1 MAAKVTIDQIKEL
14 RDRTGAGLMNCKEAL
29 IEADADIEKAIDILR
44 EKGIAKAAKKAGRVA
59 AEGLALVKTG
69 EGKAVV
75 AEINCETD
83 FVSSSDKFHEFTA
96 KVMDELFAKGCKTL
110 EEAQEA
116 TKDLFAEATIA
127 MGEKFLLRR
136 YAFLELK
143 DGEAFGSYI
152 HMGGKIGVMVEAS
165 NGASEEVVHDVAL
178 QIAAAN
184 AQYVNR
190 DEVPASEV
198 EHEKEILKAQAMNED
213 SKKPEAIIEKMLVG
227 RINKFYKEVCLNEQ
241 VFVKNPDITIA
252 QYLKQNG
259 DVTVIR
265 FTRYAMGEGLQK
277 REDDFVGEVMA
288 QAHLNK

>member
-1 MAAKVTIDQIKEL
+1 MAAKITIDQIKEL

-152 HMGGKIGVMVEAS
+152 HMGGKIAALAVLSKDLGEA
-165 NGASEEVVHDVAL
+165 NRGIAMTIAS
-178 QIAAAN
+178 AAPEYLTLA
-184 AQYVNR
+184 
-190 DEVPASEV
+190 DVPAADRERELAIAQKEV
-198 EHEKEILKAQAMNED
+198 AED
-213 SKKPEAIIEKMLVG
+213 PKLASKPENVKAMIAQRKVDSRLGENCLEAKPYALDPDGKLLVSQFLKEKGAKVVTFVRYLVG
-227 RINKFYKEVCLNEQ
+227 EGVDKSAKE
-241 VFVKNPDITIA
+241 D
-252 QYLKQNG
+252 
-259 DVTVIR
+259 
-265 FTRYAMGEGLQK
+265 
-277 REDDFVGEVMA
+277 
-288 QAHLNK
+288 

>member
-83 FVSSSDKFHEFTA
+83 FVSSSDKFHDFTA

-143 DGEAFGSYI
+143 GGEAFGSYI
-152 HMGGKIGVMVEAS
+152 HMGGKIAALAVLSKDLGEA
-165 NGASEEVVHDVAL
+165 NRGIAMTIASAAPEYLTLADVPTADRERELAIAQKEVAEDPKL
-178 QIAAAN
+178 
-184 AQYVNR
+184 
-190 DEVPASEV
+190 AS
-198 EHEKEILKAQAMNED
+198 
-213 SKKPEAIIEKMLVG
+213 KPENVKAMIAQRKVDSRLGENCLEAKPYALDPDGKLLVSQFLKEKGAKVVTFVRYLVG
-227 RINKFYKEVCLNEQ
+227 EGVDKSAKE
-241 VFVKNPDITIA
+241 D
-252 QYLKQNG
+252 
-259 DVTVIR
+259 
-265 FTRYAMGEGLQK
+265 
-277 REDDFVGEVMA
+277 
-288 QAHLNK
+288 

>member
-152 HMGGKIGVMVEAS
+152 HMGGKIAALAVLSKDLGEA
-165 NGASEEVVHDVAL
+165 NRGIAMTIASAAPEYLTLADVPVADRERELVIAQKEVAEDPKL
-178 QIAAAN
+178 
-184 AQYVNR
+184 
-190 DEVPASEV
+190 AS
-198 EHEKEILKAQAMNED
+198 
-213 SKKPEAIIEKMLVG
+213 KPENVKAMIAQRKVDSRLGENCLEAKPYALDPDGKLLVSQFLKEKGAKVVTFVRYLVG
-227 RINKFYKEVCLNEQ
+227 EGVDKSAKE
-241 VFVKNPDITIA
+241 D
-252 QYLKQNG
+252 
-259 DVTVIR
+259 
-265 FTRYAMGEGLQK
+265 
-277 REDDFVGEVMA
+277 
-288 QAHLNK
+288 

>member
-152 HMGGKIGVMVEAS
+152 HMGGKIAALAVLSKVLGEA
-165 NGASEEVVHDVAL
+165 NRGIAMTIAS
-178 QIAAAN
+178 AAPEYLTLA
-184 AQYVNR
+184 
-190 DEVPASEV
+190 DVPAADRERELAIAQKEV
-198 EHEKEILKAQAMNED
+198 AED
-213 SKKPEAIIEKMLVG
+213 PKLASKPENVKAMIAQRKVDSRLGENCLEAKPYALDPDGKLLVSQFLKEKGAKVVTFVRYLVG
-227 RINKFYKEVCLNEQ
+227 EGVDKSAKE
-241 VFVKNPDITIA
+241 D
-252 QYLKQNG
+252 
-259 DVTVIR
+259 
-265 FTRYAMGEGLQK
+265 
-277 REDDFVGEVMA
+277 
-288 QAHLNK
+288 

>member
-83 FVSSSDKFHEFTA
+83 FVSSSDKFHDFTA

-143 DGEAFGSYI
+143 EGEAFGSYI
-152 HMGGKIGVMVEAS
+152 HMGGKIAALAVLSKDLGEA
-165 NGASEEVVHDVAL
+165 NRGIAMTIASAAPEYLTLADVPTADRERELAIAQKEVAEDPKL
-178 QIAAAN
+178 
-184 AQYVNR
+184 
-190 DEVPASEV
+190 AS
-198 EHEKEILKAQAMNED
+198 
-213 SKKPEAIIEKMLVG
+213 KPENVKAMIAQRKVDSRLGENCLEAKPYALDPDGKLLVSQFLKEKGAKVVTFVRYLVG
-227 RINKFYKEVCLNEQ
+227 EGVDKSAKE
-241 VFVKNPDITIA
+241 D
-252 QYLKQNG
+252 
-259 DVTVIR
+259 
-265 FTRYAMGEGLQK
+265 
-277 REDDFVGEVMA
+277 
-288 QAHLNK
+288 

>member
-152 HMGGKIGVMVEAS
+152 HMGGKIAALAVLSKDLGEA
-165 NGASEEVVHDVAL
+165 NRGIAMTIASAAPEYLTLADVPAADRERELAIAQEEVAEDPKVA
-178 QIAAAN
+178 
-184 AQYVNR
+184 
-190 DEVPASEV
+190 S
-198 EHEKEILKAQAMNED
+198 
-213 SKKPEAIIEKMLVG
+213 
-227 RINKFYKEVCLNEQ
+227 
-241 VFVKNPDITIA
+241 
-252 QYLKQNG
+252 
-259 DVTVIR
+259 
-265 FTRYAMGEGLQK
+265 K
-277 REDDFVGEVMA
+277 REDGKARIGQRKVDSRLGENCLEAKPYALDPDGKLLVSQFLKEKGAKVVTFVRYLVGEGVDKSA
-288 QAHLNK
+288 KED

>member
-152 HMGGKIGVMVEAS
+152 HMGGKIAALAVLSKDLGEA
-165 NGASEEVVHDVAL
+165 NRGIAMTIAS
-178 QIAAAN
+178 AAPEYLTLA
-184 AQYVNR
+184 
-190 DEVPASEV
+190 DVPAADRERELAIAQKEV
-198 EHEKEILKAQAMNED
+198 AED
-213 SKKPEAIIEKMLVG
+213 PKLASKPENVKAMIAQRKVDSRLGENCLEAKPYALDPDGKRLVSQFLKEKGAKVVTFVRYLVG
-227 RINKFYKEVCLNEQ
+227 EGVDKSAKE
-241 VFVKNPDITIA
+241 D
-252 QYLKQNG
+252 
-259 DVTVIR
+259 
-265 FTRYAMGEGLQK
+265 
-277 REDDFVGEVMA
+277 
-288 QAHLNK
+288 

>member
-152 HMGGKIGVMVEAS
+152 HMGGKIAALAVLSKDLGEA
-165 NGASEEVVHDVAL
+165 NRGIAMTIAS
-178 QIAAAN
+178 AAPEYLTLA
-184 AQYVNR
+184 
-190 DEVPASEV
+190 DVPAADRERELAIAQKEV
-198 EHEKEILKAQAMNED
+198 AED
-213 SKKPEAIIEKMLVG
+213 PKLASKPENVKAMIAQRKVDSRLGENCLEAKPYALDPDGKLLVFQFLKEKGAKVVTFVRYLVG
-227 RINKFYKEVCLNEQ
+227 EGVDKSAKE
-241 VFVKNPDITIA
+241 D
-252 QYLKQNG
+252 
-259 DVTVIR
+259 
-265 FTRYAMGEGLQK
+265 
-277 REDDFVGEVMA
+277 
-288 QAHLNK
+288 

>member
-152 HMGGKIGVMVEAS
+152 HMGGKIAALAVLSKDLGEA
-165 NGASEEVVHDVAL
+165 NRGIAMTIAS
-178 QIAAAN
+178 AAPEYLTLA
-184 AQYVNR
+184 
-190 DEVPASEV
+190 DVPAADRERELAIAQKEV
-198 EHEKEILKAQAMNED
+198 AED
-213 SKKPEAIIEKMLVG
+213 PKLASKPE
-227 RINKFYKEVCLNEQ
+227 N
-241 VFVKNPDITIA
+241 VKAMIA
-252 QYLKQNG
+252 QRKVDSRLGENCLEAKPYALDPDGKLLVSQFLKEKGAERALDIHIQRQ
-259 DVTVIR
+259 DI
-265 FTRYAMGEGLQK
+265 FEAMH
-277 REDDFVGEVMA
+277 RI
-288 QAHLNK
+288 

>member
-143 DGEAFGSYI
+143 DGEAFGSYV
-152 HMGGKIGVMVEAS
+152 HMGGKIAALAVLSKDLGEA
-165 NGASEEVVHDVAL
+165 NRGIAMTIAS
-178 QIAAAN
+178 AAPEYLTLA
-184 AQYVNR
+184 
-190 DEVPASEV
+190 DVPAADRERELAIAQKEV
-198 EHEKEILKAQAMNED
+198 AED
-213 SKKPEAIIEKMLVG
+213 PKLASKPENVKAMIAQRKVDSRLGENCLEAKPYALDPDGKLLVSQFLKEKGAKVVTFVRYLVG
-227 RINKFYKEVCLNEQ
+227 EGVDKSAKE
-241 VFVKNPDITIA
+241 D
-252 QYLKQNG
+252 
-259 DVTVIR
+259 
-265 FTRYAMGEGLQK
+265 
-277 REDDFVGEVMA
+277 
-288 QAHLNK
+288 

>member
-83 FVSSSDKFHEFTA
+83 FVSSSDKFHDFTA
-96 KVMDELFAKGCKTL
+96 KVMDELFIKGCKTL

-143 DGEAFGSYI
+143 DGEAFGTYI
-152 HMGGKIGVMVEAS
+152 HMGGKIAALAVLSKDLGEA
-165 NGASEEVVHDVAL
+165 NRGIAMTIASAAPEYLTLADVPTADRERELAIAQKEVA
-178 QIAAAN
+178 
-184 AQYVNR
+184 
-190 DEVPASEV
+190 
-198 EHEKEILKAQAMNED
+198 ED
-213 SKKPEAIIEKMLVG
+213 PKLAIKPENVKAMIAQRKVDSRLGENCLEAKPYALDPDGKLLVSQFLKEKGAKVVTFVRYLVG
-227 RINKFYKEVCLNEQ
+227 EGVDKSAKE
-241 VFVKNPDITIA
+241 D
-252 QYLKQNG
+252 
-259 DVTVIR
+259 
-265 FTRYAMGEGLQK
+265 
-277 REDDFVGEVMA
+277 
-288 QAHLNK
+288 

>member
-83 FVSSSDKFHEFTA
+83 FVSSSDKFHDFTA

-152 HMGGKIGVMVEAS
+152 HMGGKIAALAVLSKDLGEA
-165 NGASEEVVHDVAL
+165 NRGIAMTIAS
-178 QIAAAN
+178 AAPEYLTLA
-184 AQYVNR
+184 
-190 DEVPASEV
+190 DVPAADRERELAIAQKEV
-198 EHEKEILKAQAMNED
+198 AED
-213 SKKPEAIIEKMLVG
+213 PKLAGKPENVKAMIAQRKVDSRLGENCLEAKPYALDPDGKLLVSQFLKEKGAKVVTFVRYLVG
-227 RINKFYKEVCLNEQ
+227 EGVDKSAKE
-241 VFVKNPDITIA
+241 D
-252 QYLKQNG
+252 
-259 DVTVIR
+259 
-265 FTRYAMGEGLQK
+265 
-277 REDDFVGEVMA
+277 
-288 QAHLNK
+288 

>member
-83 FVSSSDKFHEFTA
+83 FVSSSDKFRDFTA

-136 YAFLELK
+136 YTFLELK
-143 DGEAFGSYI
+143 DSEAFGSYI
-152 HMGGKIGVMVEAS
+152 HMGGKIAALAVLSKDLGEA
-165 NGASEEVVHDVAL
+165 NRGIAMTIAS
-178 QIAAAN
+178 AAPEYLTLA
-184 AQYVNR
+184 
-190 DEVPASEV
+190 DVPAADRERELAIAQKEV
-198 EHEKEILKAQAMNED
+198 AED
-213 SKKPEAIIEKMLVG
+213 PKLAGKPENVKAMIAQRKVDSRLGENCLEAKPYALDPDGKLLVSQFLKEKGAKVVTFVRYLVG
-227 RINKFYKEVCLNEQ
+227 EGVDKS
-241 VFVKNPDITIA
+241 A
-252 QYLKQNG
+252 Q
-259 DVTVIR
+259 
-265 FTRYAMGEGLQK
+265 
-277 REDDFVGEVMA
+277 ED
-288 QAHLNK
+288 

>member
-83 FVSSSDKFHEFTA
+83 FVSSSDKFHDFTA
-96 KVMDELFAKGCKTL
+96 MVMDELFAKGCKTL

-152 HMGGKIGVMVEAS
+152 HMGGKIAALAVLSKDLGEA
-165 NGASEEVVHDVAL
+165 NRGIAMTIAS
-178 QIAAAN
+178 AAPEYLTLA
-184 AQYVNR
+184 
-190 DEVPASEV
+190 DVPAADRERELAIAQKEV
-198 EHEKEILKAQAMNED
+198 AED
-213 SKKPEAIIEKMLVG
+213 PKLASKPENVKAMIAQRKVDSRLGEYCLEAKPYALDPDGKLLVSQFLKEKGAKVVTFVRYLVG
-227 RINKFYKEVCLNEQ
+227 EGVDKSAKE
-241 VFVKNPDITIA
+241 D
-252 QYLKQNG
+252 
-259 DVTVIR
+259 
-265 FTRYAMGEGLQK
+265 
-277 REDDFVGEVMA
+277 
-288 QAHLNK
+288 

>member
-152 HMGGKIGVMVEAS
+152 HMGGKIAALAVISKDLGEA
-165 NGASEEVVHDVAL
+165 NRGIAMTIAS
-178 QIAAAN
+178 AAPEYLTLA
-184 AQYVNR
+184 
-190 DEVPASEV
+190 DVPAADRERELAIAQKEV
-198 EHEKEILKAQAMNED
+198 AED
-213 SKKPEAIIEKMLVG
+213 PKLASKPENVKAMIAQRKVDSRLGENCLEAKPYALDPDGKLLVSQFLKEKGAKVVTFVRYLVG
-227 RINKFYKEVCLNEQ
+227 EGVDKSAKE
-241 VFVKNPDITIA
+241 D
-252 QYLKQNG
+252 
-259 DVTVIR
+259 
-265 FTRYAMGEGLQK
+265 
-277 REDDFVGEVMA
+277 
-288 QAHLNK
+288 

>member
-152 HMGGKIGVMVEAS
+152 HMGGKIAALAVLSKDLGEA
-165 NGASEEVVHDVAL
+165 NRGIAMTIAS
-178 QIAAAN
+178 AAPEYLTLA
-184 AQYVNR
+184 
-190 DEVPASEV
+190 DVPAADRERELAIAQKEV
-198 EHEKEILKAQAMNED
+198 AED
-213 SKKPEAIIEKMLVG
+213 SKLASKPENVKAMIAQRKVDSRLGENCLEAKPYALDPDGKLLVSQFLKEKGAKVVTFVRYLVG
-227 RINKFYKEVCLNEQ
+227 EGVDKSAKE
-241 VFVKNPDITIA
+241 D
-252 QYLKQNG
+252 
-259 DVTVIR
+259 
-265 FTRYAMGEGLQK
+265 
-277 REDDFVGEVMA
+277 
-288 QAHLNK
+288 

>member
-152 HMGGKIGVMVEAS
+152 HMGGKIAALAVLSKDLGEA
-165 NGASEEVVHDVAL
+165 NRGIAMTIAS
-178 QIAAAN
+178 AAPEYLTLA
-184 AQYVNR
+184 
-190 DEVPASEV
+190 DVPAADRERELAIAQKEV
-198 EHEKEILKAQAMNED
+198 AED
-213 SKKPEAIIEKMLVG
+213 PKLAGKPENVKAMIAQRKVDSRLGENCLEAKPYALDPDGKLLVSQFLKEKGAKVVTFVRYLVG
-227 RINKFYKEVCLNEQ
+227 EGVDKSAKE
-241 VFVKNPDITIA
+241 D
-252 QYLKQNG
+252 
-259 DVTVIR
+259 
-265 FTRYAMGEGLQK
+265 
-277 REDDFVGEVMA
+277 
-288 QAHLNK
+288 

>member
-29 IEADADIEKAIDILR
+29 IEADADIEKAIGILR

-152 HMGGKIGVMVEAS
+152 HMGGKIAALAVLSKDLGEA
-165 NGASEEVVHDVAL
+165 NRGIAMTIAS
-178 QIAAAN
+178 AAPEYLTLA
-184 AQYVNR
+184 
-190 DEVPASEV
+190 DVPAADRERELAIAQKEV
-198 EHEKEILKAQAMNED
+198 AED
-213 SKKPEAIIEKMLVG
+213 PKLASKPENVKAMIAQRKVDSRLGENCLEAKPYALDPDGKLLVSQFLKEKGAKVVTFVRYLVG
-227 RINKFYKEVCLNEQ
+227 EGVDKSAKE
-241 VFVKNPDITIA
+241 D
-252 QYLKQNG
+252 
-259 DVTVIR
+259 
-265 FTRYAMGEGLQK
+265 
-277 REDDFVGEVMA
+277 
-288 QAHLNK
+288 

>member
-152 HMGGKIGVMVEAS
+152 HMGGKIAALAVLSKDLGEA
-165 NGASEEVVHDVAL
+165 NRGIAMTIAS
-178 QIAAAN
+178 AAPEYLTLA
-184 AQYVNR
+184 
-190 DEVPASEV
+190 DVPAADRERELAIAQKEV
-198 EHEKEILKAQAMNED
+198 AED
-213 SKKPEAIIEKMLVG
+213 PKLASKPENVKAMIAQRKVDSRLGENCLEAKPYALDPDGKLLVSQFLKEKGAKVVTFVRYLVG
-227 RINKFYKEVCLNEQ
+227 EGVDKSAKE
-241 VFVKNPDITIA
+241 D
-252 QYLKQNG
+252 
-259 DVTVIR
+259 
-265 FTRYAMGEGLQK
+265 
-277 REDDFVGEVMA
+277 
-288 QAHLNK
+288 

>member
-152 HMGGKIGVMVEAS
+152 HMGGKIAALAVLSKDLGEA
-165 NGASEEVVHDVAL
+165 NRGIAMTIASSAPEYLTLAD
-178 QIAAAN
+178 
-184 AQYVNR
+184 
-190 DEVPASEV
+190 VPAADRERELAIAQKEV
-198 EHEKEILKAQAMNED
+198 AED
-213 SKKPEAIIEKMLVG
+213 PKLASKPENVKAMIAQRKVDSRLGENCLEAKPYALDPDGKLLVSQFLKEKGAKVVTFVRYLVG
-227 RINKFYKEVCLNEQ
+227 EGVDKSAKE
-241 VFVKNPDITIA
+241 D
-252 QYLKQNG
+252 
-259 DVTVIR
+259 
-265 FTRYAMGEGLQK
+265 
-277 REDDFVGEVMA
+277 
-288 QAHLNK
+288 

>member
-83 FVSSSDKFHEFTA
+83 FVSSSDKFHDFTA
-96 KVMDELFAKGCKTL
+96 KVKDELFAKGCKTL

-152 HMGGKIGVMVEAS
+152 HMGGKIAALAVLSKDLGEA
-165 NGASEEVVHDVAL
+165 NRGIAMTIAS
-178 QIAAAN
+178 AAPEYLTLA
-184 AQYVNR
+184 
-190 DEVPASEV
+190 DVPAADRERELAIAQKEV
-198 EHEKEILKAQAMNED
+198 AED
-213 SKKPEAIIEKMLVG
+213 PKLASKPENVKAMIAQRKVDSRLGENCLEAKPYALDPDGKLLVSQFLKEKGAKVVTFVRYLVG
-227 RINKFYKEVCLNEQ
+227 EGVDKSAKE
-241 VFVKNPDITIA
+241 D
-252 QYLKQNG
+252 
-259 DVTVIR
+259 
-265 FTRYAMGEGLQK
+265 
-277 REDDFVGEVMA
+277 
-288 QAHLNK
+288 

>member
-44 EKGIAKAAKKAGRVA
+44 EKGIAKAAKKAGRIA

-152 HMGGKIGVMVEAS
+152 HMGGKIAALAVLSKDLGEA
-165 NGASEEVVHDVAL
+165 NRGIAMTIAS
-178 QIAAAN
+178 AAPEYLTLA
-184 AQYVNR
+184 
-190 DEVPASEV
+190 DVPAADRERELAIAQKEV
-198 EHEKEILKAQAMNED
+198 AED
-213 SKKPEAIIEKMLVG
+213 PKLASKPENVKAMIAQRKVDSRLGENCLEAKPYALDPDGKLLVSQFLKEKGAKVVTFVRYLVG
-227 RINKFYKEVCLNEQ
+227 EGVDKSAKE
-241 VFVKNPDITIA
+241 D
-252 QYLKQNG
+252 
-259 DVTVIR
+259 
-265 FTRYAMGEGLQK
+265 
-277 REDDFVGEVMA
+277 
-288 QAHLNK
+288 

>member
-152 HMGGKIGVMVEAS
+152 HMGGKIAALAVLSKDLGEANRGIAMTIAS
-165 NGASEEVVHDVAL
+165 AASEYLTLAD
-178 QIAAAN
+178 
-184 AQYVNR
+184 
-190 DEVPASEV
+190 VPAADRERELAIAQKEV
-198 EHEKEILKAQAMNED
+198 AED
-213 SKKPEAIIEKMLVG
+213 PKLASKPENVKAMIAQRKVDSRLGENCLEAKPYALDPDGKLLVSQFLKEKGAKVVTFVRYLVG
-227 RINKFYKEVCLNEQ
+227 EGVDKSAKE
-241 VFVKNPDITIA
+241 D
-252 QYLKQNG
+252 
-259 DVTVIR
+259 
-265 FTRYAMGEGLQK
+265 
-277 REDDFVGEVMA
+277 
-288 QAHLNK
+288 

>member
-152 HMGGKIGVMVEAS
+152 HMGGKIAALAVLSKDLGEA
-165 NGASEEVVHDVAL
+165 NHGIAMTIAS
-178 QIAAAN
+178 AAPVYLTLA
-184 AQYVNR
+184 
-190 DEVPASEV
+190 DVPAADRERELAIAQKEV
-198 EHEKEILKAQAMNED
+198 AED
-213 SKKPEAIIEKMLVG
+213 PKLASKPENVKAMIAQRKVDSRLGENCLEAKPYALDPDGKLLVSQFLKEKGAKVVTFVRYLVG
-227 RINKFYKEVCLNEQ
+227 EGVDKSAKE
-241 VFVKNPDITIA
+241 D
-252 QYLKQNG
+252 
-259 DVTVIR
+259 
-265 FTRYAMGEGLQK
+265 
-277 REDDFVGEVMA
+277 
-288 QAHLNK
+288 

>member
-59 AEGLALVKTG
+59 AEGLAIVKTG

-152 HMGGKIGVMVEAS
+152 HMGGKIAALAVLSKDLGEA
-165 NGASEEVVHDVAL
+165 NRGIAMTIAS
-178 QIAAAN
+178 AAPEYLTLA
-184 AQYVNR
+184 
-190 DEVPASEV
+190 DVPAADRERELAIAQKEV
-198 EHEKEILKAQAMNED
+198 AED
-213 SKKPEAIIEKMLVG
+213 PKLASKPENVKAMIAQRKVDSRLGENCLEAKPYALDPDGKLLVSQFLKEKGAKVVTFVRYLVG
-227 RINKFYKEVCLNEQ
+227 EGVDKSAKE
-241 VFVKNPDITIA
+241 D
-252 QYLKQNG
+252 
-259 DVTVIR
+259 
-265 FTRYAMGEGLQK
+265 
-277 REDDFVGEVMA
+277 
-288 QAHLNK
+288 

>member
-83 FVSSSDKFHEFTA
+83 FVSSSDKFHDFTA

-143 DGEAFGSYI
+143 DEEAFGSYI
-152 HMGGKIGVMVEAS
+152 HMGGKIAALAVLSKDLGDANRGIAMTIASAAPEYLTLADVPAADRDRELAIAQKEVAEDPKLAGKPENVKAMIAQRKVDSRLGESCLEAKPYALDPEGKLLVS
-165 NGASEEVVHDVAL
+165 QFLKEKGASVVCFVR
-178 QIAAAN
+178 
-184 AQYVNR
+184 Y
-190 DEVPASEV
+190 
-198 EHEKEILKAQAMNED
+198 
-213 SKKPEAIIEKMLVG
+213 LVG
-227 RINKFYKEVCLNEQ
+227 EGVDKS
-241 VFVKNPDITIA
+241 A
-252 QYLKQNG
+252 Q
-259 DVTVIR
+259 
-265 FTRYAMGEGLQK
+265 
-277 REDDFVGEVMA
+277 ED
-288 QAHLNK
+288 

>member
-110 EEAQEA
+110 EAAQEA

-152 HMGGKIGVMVEAS
+152 HMGGKIAALAVLSKDLGEA
-165 NGASEEVVHDVAL
+165 NRGIAMTIAS
-178 QIAAAN
+178 AAPEYLTLA
-184 AQYVNR
+184 
-190 DEVPASEV
+190 DVPAADRERELAIAQKEV
-198 EHEKEILKAQAMNED
+198 AED
-213 SKKPEAIIEKMLVG
+213 PKLASKPENVKAMIAQRKVDSRLGENCLEAKPYALDPDGKLLVSQFLKEKGAKVVTFVRYLVG
-227 RINKFYKEVCLNEQ
+227 EGVDKSAKE
-241 VFVKNPDITIA
+241 D
-252 QYLKQNG
+252 
-259 DVTVIR
+259 
-265 FTRYAMGEGLQK
+265 
-277 REDDFVGEVMA
+277 
-288 QAHLNK
+288 

>member
-152 HMGGKIGVMVEAS
+152 HMGGKIAALAVLSKDLGEA
-165 NGASEEVVHDVAL
+165 NRGIAMTIASAAPEYLTLADVPTADRERELAIAQKEVAEDPKL
-178 QIAAAN
+178 
-184 AQYVNR
+184 
-190 DEVPASEV
+190 AS
-198 EHEKEILKAQAMNED
+198 
-213 SKKPEAIIEKMLVG
+213 KPENVKAMIAQRKVDSRLGENCLEAKPYALDPDGKLLVSQFLKEKGAKVVTFVRYLVG
-227 RINKFYKEVCLNEQ
+227 EGVDKSAKE
-241 VFVKNPDITIA
+241 D
-252 QYLKQNG
+252 
-259 DVTVIR
+259 
-265 FTRYAMGEGLQK
+265 
-277 REDDFVGEVMA
+277 
-288 QAHLNK
+288 

>member
-83 FVSSSDKFHEFTA
+83 FVSSSDKFHDFTA

-152 HMGGKIGVMVEAS
+152 HMGGKIAALAVLSKDLGEA
-165 NGASEEVVHDVAL
+165 NRGIAMTIAS
-178 QIAAAN
+178 AAPEYLTLA
-184 AQYVNR
+184 
-190 DEVPASEV
+190 DVPAADRERELAIAQKEV
-198 EHEKEILKAQAMNED
+198 AED
-213 SKKPEAIIEKMLVG
+213 PKLASKPENVKAMIAQRKVDSRLGENCLEAKPYALDPDGKLLVSQFLKEKGAKVVTFVRYLVG
-227 RINKFYKEVCLNEQ
+227 EGVDKSAKE
-241 VFVKNPDITIA
+241 D
-252 QYLKQNG
+252 
-259 DVTVIR
+259 
-265 FTRYAMGEGLQK
+265 
-277 REDDFVGEVMA
+277 
-288 QAHLNK
+288 

>member
-29 IEADADIEKAIDILR
+29 IEADADIEEAIDILR

-152 HMGGKIGVMVEAS
+152 HMGGKIAALAVLSKDLGEA
-165 NGASEEVVHDVAL
+165 NRGIAMTIAS
-178 QIAAAN
+178 AAPEYLTLA
-184 AQYVNR
+184 
-190 DEVPASEV
+190 DVPAADRERELAIAQKEV
-198 EHEKEILKAQAMNED
+198 AED
-213 SKKPEAIIEKMLVG
+213 PKLASKPENVKAMIAQRKVDSRLGENCLEAKPYALDPDGKLLVSQFLKEKGAKVVTFVRYLVG
-227 RINKFYKEVCLNEQ
+227 EGVDKSAKE
-241 VFVKNPDITIA
+241 D
-252 QYLKQNG
+252 
-259 DVTVIR
+259 
-265 FTRYAMGEGLQK
+265 
-277 REDDFVGEVMA
+277 
-288 QAHLNK
+288 

>member
-127 MGEKFLLRR
+127 KKEKFLLRR

-152 HMGGKIGVMVEAS
+152 HMGGKIAALAVLSKDLGEA
-165 NGASEEVVHDVAL
+165 NRGIAMTIAS
-178 QIAAAN
+178 AAPEYLTLA
-184 AQYVNR
+184 
-190 DEVPASEV
+190 DVPAADRERELAIAQKEV
-198 EHEKEILKAQAMNED
+198 AED
-213 SKKPEAIIEKMLVG
+213 PKLASKPENVKAMIAQRKVDSRLGENCLEAKPYALDPDGKLLVSQFLKEKGAKVVTFVRYLVG
-227 RINKFYKEVCLNEQ
+227 EGVDKSAKE
-241 VFVKNPDITIA
+241 D
-252 QYLKQNG
+252 
-259 DVTVIR
+259 
-265 FTRYAMGEGLQK
+265 
-277 REDDFVGEVMA
+277 
-288 QAHLNK
+288 

>member
-29 IEADADIEKAIDILR
+29 IEAEADIEKAIDILR

-152 HMGGKIGVMVEAS
+152 HMGGKIAALAVLSKDLGEA
-165 NGASEEVVHDVAL
+165 NRGIAMTIAS
-178 QIAAAN
+178 AAPEYLTLA
-184 AQYVNR
+184 
-190 DEVPASEV
+190 DVPAADRERELAIAQKEV
-198 EHEKEILKAQAMNED
+198 AED
-213 SKKPEAIIEKMLVG
+213 PKLASKPENVKAMIAQRKVDSRLGENCLEAKPYALDPDGKLLVSQFLKEKGAKVVTFVRYLVG
-227 RINKFYKEVCLNEQ
+227 EGVDKSAKE
-241 VFVKNPDITIA
+241 D
-252 QYLKQNG
+252 
-259 DVTVIR
+259 
-265 FTRYAMGEGLQK
+265 
-277 REDDFVGEVMA
+277 
-288 QAHLNK
+288 

>member
-83 FVSSSDKFHEFTA
+83 FVSSSDKFHDFTA

-152 HMGGKIGVMVEAS
+152 HMGGKIAALAVLSKDLGEA
-165 NGASEEVVHDVAL
+165 NRGIAMTIAS
-178 QIAAAN
+178 AAPEYLTLA
-184 AQYVNR
+184 
-190 DEVPASEV
+190 DVPAADRERELAIAQKEV
-198 EHEKEILKAQAMNED
+198 AED
-213 SKKPEAIIEKMLVG
+213 PKLASKPENVKAMIAQRKVDSRLGENCLEAKPYALDPDGKLLVSQFLKEKGAKVVTFVRYLVG
-227 RINKFYKEVCLNEQ
+227 EGVDKS
-241 VFVKNPDITIA
+241 A
-252 QYLKQNG
+252 Q
-259 DVTVIR
+259 
-265 FTRYAMGEGLQK
+265 
-277 REDDFVGEVMA
+277 ED
-288 QAHLNK
+288 

>member
-152 HMGGKIGVMVEAS
+152 HMGGKIAALAVLSKDLGEA
-165 NGASEEVVHDVAL
+165 NRGIAMTIAS
-178 QIAAAN
+178 AAPEYLTLA
-184 AQYVNR
+184 
-190 DEVPASEV
+190 DVPAADRERELAIAQKEV
-198 EHEKEILKAQAMNED
+198 AED
-213 SKKPEAIIEKMLVG
+213 PKLASKPENVKAMIAQRKVDSRLGENCLEAKPYALDPDGKLLVSQFLEEKGAKVVTFVRYLVG
-227 RINKFYKEVCLNEQ
+227 EGVDKSAKE
-241 VFVKNPDITIA
+241 D
-252 QYLKQNG
+252 
-259 DVTVIR
+259 
-265 FTRYAMGEGLQK
+265 
-277 REDDFVGEVMA
+277 
-288 QAHLNK
+288 

>member
-152 HMGGKIGVMVEAS
+152 HMGGKIAALAVLSKDLGEA
-165 NGASEEVVHDVAL
+165 NRGIAMTIAS
-178 QIAAAN
+178 AAPEYLTLA
-184 AQYVNR
+184 
-190 DEVPASEV
+190 DVPAADRERELAIAQKEV
-198 EHEKEILKAQAMNED
+198 AED
-213 SKKPEAIIEKMLVG
+213 PKLASKPENVKAMIAQRKVDSRLGENCLEAKPYALDPDGKLLVSQFLKEKGAKVVSFVRYLVG
-227 RINKFYKEVCLNEQ
+227 EGVDKSAKE
-241 VFVKNPDITIA
+241 D
-252 QYLKQNG
+252 
-259 DVTVIR
+259 
-265 FTRYAMGEGLQK
+265 
-277 REDDFVGEVMA
+277 
-288 QAHLNK
+288 

>member
-96 KVMDELFAKGCKTL
+96 KVMNELFAKGCKTL

-152 HMGGKIGVMVEAS
+152 HMGGKIAALAVLSKDLGEA
-165 NGASEEVVHDVAL
+165 NRGIAMTIAS
-178 QIAAAN
+178 AAPEYLTLA
-184 AQYVNR
+184 
-190 DEVPASEV
+190 DVPAADRERELAIAQKEV
-198 EHEKEILKAQAMNED
+198 AED
-213 SKKPEAIIEKMLVG
+213 PKLASKPENVKAMIAQRKVDSRLGENCLEAKPYALDPDGKLLVSQFLKEKGAKVVTFVRYLVG
-227 RINKFYKEVCLNEQ
+227 EGVDKSAKE
-241 VFVKNPDITIA
+241 D
-252 QYLKQNG
+252 
-259 DVTVIR
+259 
-265 FTRYAMGEGLQK
+265 
-277 REDDFVGEVMA
+277 
-288 QAHLNK
+288 

>member
-152 HMGGKIGVMVEAS
+152 HMGGKIAALAVLSKDLGEA
-165 NGASEEVVHDVAL
+165 NRGIAMTIAS
-178 QIAAAN
+178 AAPEYLTLA
-184 AQYVNR
+184 
-190 DEVPASEV
+190 DVPAADRERELAIAQKEV
-198 EHEKEILKAQAMNED
+198 AED
-213 SKKPEAIIEKMLVG
+213 PKLASKPENVKAMIAQRKVDSRLGENCLEAKPYALDPDGKLLVSQFLKEKGAKVVTYVRYLVG
-227 RINKFYKEVCLNEQ
+227 EGVDKSAKE
-241 VFVKNPDITIA
+241 D
-252 QYLKQNG
+252 
-259 DVTVIR
+259 
-265 FTRYAMGEGLQK
+265 
-277 REDDFVGEVMA
+277 
-288 QAHLNK
+288 

>member
-152 HMGGKIGVMVEAS
+152 HMGGKIAALAVLSKDLGEA
-165 NGASEEVVHDVAL
+165 NRGIAMTIASAAPEYLTLADVPTADRERELAIAQKEVAEDPKL
-178 QIAAAN
+178 
-184 AQYVNR
+184 
-190 DEVPASEV
+190 AS
-198 EHEKEILKAQAMNED
+198 
-213 SKKPEAIIEKMLVG
+213 KPENVKAMIAQRKVDSRLGENCLEAKPYALDPDGKLLVSQFLEEKGAKVVTFVRYLVG
-227 RINKFYKEVCLNEQ
+227 EGVDKSAKE
-241 VFVKNPDITIA
+241 D
-252 QYLKQNG
+252 
-259 DVTVIR
+259 
-265 FTRYAMGEGLQK
+265 
-277 REDDFVGEVMA
+277 
-288 QAHLNK
+288 